1 MDAKKTSERLARQL
15 EMVRQT
21 KIKAIRLKL
30 AKGNYKIENKALA
43 RSLFVTR

>member
-21 KIKAIRLKL
+21 KVKKIKERLS
-30 AKGNYKIENKALA
+30 KGNYKVENVVIAKALFIA
-43 RSLFVTR
+43 N